1 MRTVEIE
8 LPSRELS
15 RQMAMMRVWL
25 DERRCQPS
33 GFNCR
38 DAVQGV
44 VVQVD
49 FKASSD
55 AEAFAERFGGQV
67 SAALPPHPE
76 PELSA
81 SAIPTQGLVG

>member
-38 DAVQGV
+38 EAAQGV
-44 VVQVD
+44 LVQVD
-49 FKASSD
+49 FKVAVD
-55 AEAFAERFGGQV
+55 AEAFAARFGGRIG
-67 SAALPPHPE
+67 APLPPYLE
-76 PELSA
+76 PELSS
-81 SAIPTQGLVG
+81 SAALAQALVG